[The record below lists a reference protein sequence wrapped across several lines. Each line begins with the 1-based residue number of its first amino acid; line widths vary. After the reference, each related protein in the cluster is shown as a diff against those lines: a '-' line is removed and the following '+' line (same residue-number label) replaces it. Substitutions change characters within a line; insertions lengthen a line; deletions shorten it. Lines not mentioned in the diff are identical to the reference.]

1 MQEENLHLRVPSELM
16 KLLAIMAAQKFTTKS
31 AIVRELI
38 RLEAER
44 LGL

>member
-1 MQEENLHLRVPSELM
+1 MKELNLHLKIPQELM
-16 KLLAIMAAQKFTTKS
+16 RLLEAMAAQKFTSKS
-31 AIVRELI
+31 AFVRELI